1 MELLLAVPLGVQRPP
16 RQVYTGGGML
26 LLWVDSETYLKVVRG
41 RDELLH
47 LLASEDI
54 NCSKVAL
61 GVTVFAGLGGGDLD
75 DLRAYGRI
83 STIALHVKTLR
94 QRRALVR

>member
-1 MELLLAVPLGVQRPP
+1 
-16 RQVYTGGGML
+16 
-26 LLWVDSETYLKVVRG
+26 VRR

-94 QRRALVR
+94 QRRARSLMSIIQTMYPYANEVVLGGACFARSIRT